1 MTKNFKIELKN
12 LRIYDKMSEET
23 IAFTAD
29 VYVNGKKVAYA
40 KNEGCGGCTYYHSY
54 PNADRALL
62 KAAEDYCKA
71 LPPEKSTYGDKTLE
85 LPQSLESVIDE
96 WVYRVHNEK
105 ADAAFKK
112 KLEKNMI
119 KGLCVGTPDRY
130 EIIWWKGVTIPQLLA
145 SPQGRATIRVKLLQL
160 KSEKRPILNTNI
172 PKELFG

>member
-1 MTKNFKIELKN
+1 MKIELKS

-62 KAAEDYCKA
+62 GAAEGYCKG
-71 LPPEKSTYGDKTLE
+71 LPPEKSEYNGKTYE
-85 LPQSLESVIDE
+85 MEQSLESVIDE

-105 ADAAFKK
+105 INAAFKK

-119 KGLCVGTPDRY
+119 KGLCVGTPDSY
-130 EIIWWKGVTIPQLLA
+130 EVIWWKGVTIPQMMA
-145 SPQGRATIRVKLLQL
+145 SANGRAVLRAKILQL
-160 KSEKRPILNTNI
+160 QSEGKNILNSNVLVG
-172 PKELFG
+172 ELK

>member
-1 MTKNFKIELKN
+1 MKIELKN
-12 LRIYDKMSEET
+12 LRIYDRMSEET

-29 VYVNGKKVAYA
+29 VHVDGKKVAYA
-40 KNEGCGGCTYYHSY
+40 KNEGCGGSTYYNPY

-62 KAAEDYCKA
+62 DAAEAYCKK
-71 LPPEKSTYGDKTLE
+71 LPPEKSEFGDKTLE
-85 LPQSLESVIDE
+85 LSQSLESVIDN

-105 ADAAFKK
+105 AAAAFQK

-130 EIIWWKGVTIPQLLA
+130 EIIWWKGVTIPQLLQMERGKA
-145 SPQGRATIRVKLLQL
+145 TLRAKLLQL
-160 KSEKRPILNTNI
+160 RSEGKTVLNTNI